1 MKFDLKGSSVNR
13 NTLVPQ
19 EYDHIFIDNNLCLNK
34 PEKKFFNKKVL
45 KD

>member
-19 EYDHIFIDNNLCLNK
+19 EYDHIYIDNNLY
-34 PEKKFFNKKVL
+34 FNEL
-45 KD
+45 